1 MWWRSANRRF
11 PDGQRLRS
19 CSVGLPLSGRV
30 STYRLNGRRL
40 SRDCPGPAAVRKKD
54 VLEFLG
60 GIALILGLATRYVAA
75 LFVIEM
81 AFTTMLV
88 KVDVGLIAPEGGPG
102 AELDILILAIAL
114 SLVLTGAGRW
124 SVDAF
129 VAGRRRVTDSA
140 VQRHVE

>member
-1 MWWRSANRRF
+1 
-11 PDGQRLRS
+11 
-19 CSVGLPLSGRV
+19 
-30 STYRLNGRRL
+30 
-40 SRDCPGPAAVRKKD
+40 
-54 VLEFLG
+54 
-60 GIALILGLATRYVAA
+60 
-75 LFVIEM
+75 M

>member
-1 MWWRSANRRF
+1 MAYHGWLKIPNVSGFAGF
-11 PDGQRLRS
+11 VDSLGVPAPDLIAYL
-19 CSVGLPLSGRV
+19 V
-30 STYRLNGRRL
+30 TY
-40 SRDCPGPAAVRKKD
+40 
-54 VLEFLG
+54 LEFIG

-81 AFTTMLV
+81 VFTIMLV

-124 SVDAF
+124 SADAF
-129 VAGRRRVTDSA
+129 LVGRRRGND
-140 VQRHVE
+140 